1 VSHRDAELVAA
12 VRAALRSVAD
22 PVQAAPMQ
30 AYMKSSMPFLG
41 VKKHERSRVLRPV
54 LSAHRLADRDIWE
67 VTIRALWDDAS
78 FREERY
84 AALDLARSRPYM
96 QYAHS
101 PLSLSLYDHLIV
113 TGAWWDYVDDVAI
126 RLVGPVLREAPVRT
140 VPTIRRWA
148 RDPDRWRRRAAVICQ
163 VGAGDH
169 LDADL
174 LRETIL
180 ANIDDPDFFLRKGIG
195 WALRQHARTDPAW
208 VRAFVATHSSRLST
222 LARREA
228 MRVLSHA

>member
-1 VSHRDAELVAA
+1 
-12 VRAALRSVAD
+12 
-22 PVQAAPMQ
+22 MQ

-41 VKKHERSRVLRPV
+41 VKKDERSRVLRPV
-54 LSAHRLADRDIWE
+54 LAACRLPDRDTWE
-67 VTIRALWDDAS
+67 ATIRALWDGAS

-84 AALDLARSRPYM
+84 AALDLARSRAYVPYA
-96 QYAHS
+96 QS
-101 PLSLSLYDHLIV
+101 PESLSLYDHLIV

-126 RLVGPVLREAPVRT
+126 RLVGPVLRRAPART
-140 VPTIRRWA
+140 IPTIRRWA

-163 VGAGDH
+163 VGAGDQ

-208 VRAFVATHSSRLST
+208 VRTFVATHSTRLAP

-228 MRVLSHA
+228 MRVLTHA